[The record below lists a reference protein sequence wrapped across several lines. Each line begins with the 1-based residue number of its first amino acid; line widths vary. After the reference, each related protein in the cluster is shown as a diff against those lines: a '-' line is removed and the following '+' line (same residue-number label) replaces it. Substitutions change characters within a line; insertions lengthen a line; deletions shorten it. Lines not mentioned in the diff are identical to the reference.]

1 MRFECVLK
9 RLDEFQR
16 LIIVG
21 AHVEIR
27 AVLDQNELFDV
38 CASMFTCLKAID
50 TWNKNT
56 SDVHKRI

>member
-9 RLDEFQR
+9 HLDEFQR

-27 AVLDQNELFDV
+27 AVLPKMRLFDV
-38 CASMFTCLKAID
+38 CASMFTCMKAID